1 MRIAIDARE
10 LVGRPTGVG
19 RYLAEL
25 LRAWGDLAGAHAHD
39 FILCAPDRVPLPA
52 PQERLAGLRGEAM
65 SAAGNGTAWEQFA
78 LPRLVARAR
87 ADVLFAPGYTGPVL
101 GSLATPF
108 SGADVPMVVV
118 IHDVSFAAHPEWFS
132 WREGRRRR
140 FVTRL
145 AARKAAR
152 VITVSDFSKQEIVRH
167 LGVPQSKVEVI
178 YSGATEL
185 ASPSESRSHGGDGSV
200 LFVGSLFN
208 RRRIPELLAGFERVA
223 AKHPSVRL
231 VLVGDNRTR
240 PYIDIDQLI
249 AQSPARDRIRALA
262 YVGDAELASLYQ
274 QARAFVFLS
283 EYEGFAMTPLEAL
296 GSGVPV
302 VLLDTDVAREIYGPA
317 ATYVERP
324 DPALVA
330 EGLERALF
338 DEEERTRTLSA
349 AATQLERYS
358 WRECA
363 QRTLQVLLACARSA

>member
-39 FILCAPDRVPLPA
+39 FILCAPDRVPLPTT
-52 PQERLAGLRGEAM
+52 LRVEAM
-65 SAAGNGTAWEQFA
+65 SAPGRGTVWEQFA

-87 ADVLFAPGYTGPVL
+87 ADVLLAPGYTGPVL
-101 GSLATPF
+101 GSLAAPF
-108 SGADVPMVVV
+108 GGADVPMVVT

-140 FVTRL
+140 FVSRL
-145 AARKAAR
+145 AARRAAR
-152 VITVSDFSKQEIVRH
+152 IITISDFSKQEIVRH
-167 LGVPQSKVEVI
+167 LGVSPAKVEVI
-178 YSGATEL
+178 YVGSTRMTPPR
-185 ASPSESRSHGGDGSV
+185 PSHSDGDPTI
-200 LFVGSLFN
+200 LFVGSFFN
-208 RRRIPELLAGFERVA
+208 RRHIPALLAGFERVA
-223 AKHPSVRL
+223 ATHQSVRL

-240 PYIDIDQLI
+240 PYIDVGQLI
-249 AQSPARDRIRALA
+249 AQSPAGDRIRALA
-262 YVGDAELASLYQ
+262 YAGDDELASLYQ
-274 QARAFVFLS
+274 RARAFVFLS

-296 GSGVPV
+296 GCGVPV

-324 DPALVA
+324 DPALIA
-330 EGLERALF
+330 GGLERALF
-338 DEEERTRTLSA
+338 DEEERTRTRAA

-363 QRTLQVLLACARSA
+363 QRTLQVLLACGSQ

>member
-10 LVGRPTGVG
+10 LAGRPTGVG

-25 LRAWGDLAGAHAHD
+25 LRAWGDLSGAQAHD
-39 FILCAPDRVPLPA
+39 FILCAPDRVPLP
-52 PQERLAGLRGEAM
+52 PSLRAEAM
-65 SAAGNGTAWEQFA
+65 SAPGQGTVWEQFV
-78 LPRLVARAR
+78 LPRLLARAR
-87 ADVLFAPGYTGPVL
+87 ADVLFAPGYTAPVL
-101 GSLATPF
+101 GSLTALF
-108 SGADVPMVVV
+108 GGADVPIVVA

-152 VITVSDFSKQEIVRH
+152 VITISDFSKQEIVRH
-167 LGVPQSKVEVI
+167 LDVSEARVEVTYVGSTRI
-178 YSGATEL
+178 APPVPVHT
-185 ASPSESRSHGGDGSV
+185 GGDPIV
-200 LFVGSLFN
+200 LFVGSIFN
-208 RRRIPELLAGFERVA
+208 RRHIPELLAGFERIA
-223 AKHPSVRL
+223 ATHPSVRL

-240 PYIDIDQLI
+240 PHIDVGQLI

-274 QARAFVFLS
+274 QARAFAFLS

-317 ATYVERP
+317 ATYVARP

-349 AATQLERYS
+349 ATTQLERYS

-363 QRTLQVLLACARSA
+363 QRTLQVLLACARSQ

>member
-10 LVGRPTGVG
+10 LVTRPTGVG

-25 LRAWGDLAGAHAHD
+25 LRAWGDLPGAHAHE
-39 FILCAPDRVPLPA
+39 FILCAPDLVPLP
-52 PQERLAGLRGEAM
+52 QGRLAGLRVEAM
-65 SAAGNGTAWEQFA
+65 SAVGSGTMWEQFT
-78 LPRLVARAR
+78 LPRLVGRAG
-87 ADVLFAPGYTGPVL
+87 ADVLFAPGYTGPML
-101 GSLATPF
+101 GSLVRPWSA
-108 SGADVPMVVV
+108 AVPMVVT

-152 VITVSDFSKQEIVRH
+152 VITISDFSKQEIVRH
-167 LGVPQSKVEVI
+167 LGVSQAKVEVI
-178 YSGATEL
+178 YVGSTRMTPPGL
-185 ASPSESRSHGGDGSV
+185 PASDGDPTV

-208 RRRIPELLAGFERVA
+208 RRHIPELLAGFERVA
-223 AKHPSVRL
+223 ANHPSVRL

-240 PYIDIDQLI
+240 PYIDVDQLI

-302 VLLDTDVAREIYGPA
+302 MLLDTEVAREIYGPA

-324 DPALVA
+324 DPALIA
-330 EGLERALF
+330 DGLERVLF
-338 DEEERTRTLSA
+338 DEEERTRTLSS

-363 QRTLQVLLACARSA
+363 QRTLQVLLACARST